1 MWREQLTIPSSGIAG
16 NPIVFSSYGAG
27 AQPII
32 NGANVVTSWNSAG
45 NNLWWTNNPNPTT
58 TRAMVISNGTILS
71 EVNSLAAVTA
81 GKYFIDVAATPDRVY
96 VNSVS
101 APSNM
106 EVSARNYCIQ
116 MPSWKLIH
124 HVNIVGI
131 ECRYSGGG
139 GIALEG
145 NGIDFNGFCVV
156 DSCTLYANRLWGCR
170 SSEHHNSD
178 TFKNST
184 ATYNGNGFYV
194 WDGTKN
200 ITMQRCSTMHTISY
214 LIKPNFTDGHGFGNY
229 RGDNWLVEYCFSDDD
244 FDGIHIDCGGVAANA
259 IIRYNKVYNS
269 RNSVPKSPGYAVGT
283 VGAGATIQIYYNLS
297 VNCASSS
304 LEAFTTMSGRVLV
317 YNNTFYHDATSGEN
331 AVVYIAAPGSGWTF
345 KNNLFIRNGSSKN
358 LIVVTKPPL
367 ATCDHNL
374 YYILNNPS
382 GTLRNSY
389 NGTTYTSLA
398 SWQAATGQDA
408 NSFSVNPNLNSDYS
422 LKGGS
427 PCIDKGVNV
436 GLTKDILGNP
446 IVGVPDI
453 GAFEY
458 GSGVLLP
465 LPGLTSFTG
474 VRQDNRTILTWELA
488 LNCSFSQVTVER
500 STDGIN
506 FIPVADVS
514 AECSGE
520 ATKQSYVDYF
530 AAEGNQYYRLRL
542 SQPGSIYK
550 YSNVLIL
557 KGKSPALKGFKVY
570 PNLISTD
577 ATINLDA
584 NKTQQGILM
593 ISDYSGRIVKQQT
606 LNLQEGNNTFEVTN
620 LDRLASGNYI
630 AVIRTVEGVYSQK
643 ITIR

>member
-1 MWREQLTIPSSGIAG
+1 
-16 NPIVFSSYGAG
+16 
-27 AQPII
+27 
-32 NGANVVTSWNSAG
+32 
-45 NNLWWTNNPNPTT
+45 
-58 TRAMVISNGTILS
+58 
-71 EVNSLAAVTA
+71 
-81 GKYFIDVAATPDRVY
+81 
-96 VNSVS
+96 
-101 APSNM
+101 
-106 EVSARNYCIQ
+106 
-116 MPSWKLIH
+116 
-124 HVNIVGI
+124 
-131 ECRYSGGG
+131 
-139 GIALEG
+139 
-145 NGIDFNGFCVV
+145 
-156 DSCTLYANRLWGCR
+156 
-170 SSEHHNSD
+170 
-178 TFKNST
+178 
-184 ATYNGNGFYV
+184 
-194 WDGTKN
+194 
-200 ITMQRCSTMHTISY
+200 
-214 LIKPNFTDGHGFGNY
+214 
-229 RGDNWLVEYCFSDDD
+229 
-244 FDGIHIDCGGVAANA
+244 
-259 IIRYNKVYNS
+259 
-269 RNSVPKSPGYAVGT
+269 
-283 VGAGATIQIYYNLS
+283 
-297 VNCASSS
+297 
-304 LEAFTTMSGRVLV
+304 
-317 YNNTFYHDATSGEN
+317 
-331 AVVYIAAPGSGWTF
+331 
-345 KNNLFIRNGSSKN
+345 
-358 LIVVTKPPL
+358 
-367 ATCDHNL
+367 
-374 YYILNNPS
+374 
-382 GTLRNSY
+382 
-389 NGTTYTSLA
+389 LA